1 MLRLMRIVMIPAL
14 LGAWLCCA
22 TLAVADTIGDG
33 TGQDPSGAPALDIPA
48 DLAGW
53 FLNVNPA
60 DQWTSAANIATM
72 ESWLQIIVQL
82 GDDPS
87 LLSELNG
94 LGMIDPG
101 AITIGSNVVEAQ
113 AVVPE
118 PATLNLMGSAL
129 LGGALLL
136 LGLDAARRVRRARRK
151 LAPVAN
157 YVSLRRPH

>member
-1 MLRLMRIVMIPAL
+1 MRKLIHIVMLSML
-14 LGAWLCCA
+14 LAAWLCCA
-22 TLAVADTIGDG
+22 TLAVADTIGDE
-33 TGQDPSGAPALDIPA
+33 TGQDPSGPPALDIPA

-53 FLNVNPA
+53 FLNINPA

-101 AITIGSNVVEAQ
+101 ATTIGSNLAEVS

-118 PATLNLMGSAL
+118 PAT
-129 LGGALLL
+129 
-136 LGLDAARRVRRARRK
+136 
-151 LAPVAN
+151 
-157 YVSLRRPH
+157 

>member
-1 MLRLMRIVMIPAL
+1 MLRAL
-14 LGAWLCCA
+14 LAAWLCCA
-22 TLAVADTIGDG
+22 TLAVADTIGDE

-53 FLNVNPA
+53 FLNINPA

-72 ESWLQIIVQL
+72 ESWLQIVVDL

-94 LGMIDPG
+94 LGMIDP
-101 AITIGSNVVEAQ
+101 AATIGANSVEAP
-113 AVVPE
+113 APVPE
-118 PATLNLMGSAL
+118 PATLNLMGSVL

-136 LGLDAARRVRRARRK
+136 FGLDAVRRVRRARRK
-151 LAPVAN
+151 LAPVAS

>member
-1 MLRLMRIVMIPAL
+1 MLKLIRIIMLPAL
-14 LGAWLCCA
+14 LAAWLCCA
-22 TLAVADTIGDG
+22 TLAVADTIGDE

-53 FLNVNPA
+53 FLNINPA

-101 AITIGSNVVEAQ
+101 AITTESNFAEAP
-113 AVVPE
+113 AFVPE

-136 LGLDAARRVRRARRK
+136 FGLDAVRRVRRARRQ
-151 LAPVAN
+151 LAPIAT